1 MFKIF
6 KLFGRGNDN
15 GVTTR
20 NGYLDT
26 RGYYLAMEKKRS
38 VGANNHSA
46 PHLPYAITD
55 IINQCLSKE
64 NTLFV
69 RWDIYSYRWGLH
81 TFKHTSSSR
90 IKLKKTD
97 NNHRHFVRDGEKSL
111 EELQNYCEEHRS
123 KFDLVI
129 FDGPDKRTEVELI
142 KPMLKAA
149 SVVVLVDD
157 FSDEYDFEQTVEAF
171 KADGFKALVIT
182 NPAPL
187 AHSMKGAIIYRNDNI
202 LGI

>member
-1 MFKIF
+1 MASVMNIANA
-6 KLFGRGNDN
+6 GDN
-15 GVTTR
+15 IICSAACYGGTFNLLSVTLERYGIST
-20 NGYLDT
+20 T
-26 RGYYLAMEKKRS
+26 
-38 VGANNHSA
+38 
-46 PHLPYAITD
+46 
-55 IINQCLSKE
+55 
-64 NTLFV
+64 FV
-69 RWDIYSYRWGLH
+69 DP
-81 TFKHTSSSR
+81 
-90 IKLKKTD
+90 D
-97 NNHRHFVRDGEKSL
+97 ASL

-157 FSDEYDFEQTVEAF
+157 FSDEYDFERTVEAF